1 MAAAMIVLRLPVPP
15 STNNLYFNR
24 ARGRSRTKQYRDWL
38 SNADQ
43 WFYAQ
48 KANKFEYITGPCEVK
63 IRLPKIRGDI
73 SNRIKAV
80 EDYLVSRCLTG
91 DDKNNRAVSI
101 RLDPEM
107 TREFCEV
114 TVMEC
119 NIRRVT

>member
-1 MAAAMIVLRLPVPP
+1 MIVLRLPVPP

-24 ARGRSRTKQYRDWL
+24 ARGRSRTKQYRDWV
-38 SNADQ
+38 SMADAA
-43 WFYAQ
+43 FYEQEAHKLKQ
-48 KANKFEYITGPCEVK
+48 ITGPCEVK

-101 RLDPEM
+101 RLDPQM
-107 TREFCEV
+107 TGEFCEV
-114 TVMEC
+114 TVMGLAGA
-119 NIRRVT
+119 